1 MPTKW
6 IQRLFWALLG
16 AFILIFLSIFV
27 MNPPIRTIL
36 NDLYPDE
43 IVGAVVSIFFPLS
56 GLLFL
61 ALGLTLLVLTVRARA
76 RLDRPLKRFLLL
88 TSSSAVGVFASI
100 LLHGVVYGLI
110 ILIFGED
117 FWSRTG
123 LEDEPFFFIMGL
135 FICPVAYL
143 VGTIGSIV
151 LMFRKKRYQVEPKS

>member
-1 MPTKW
+1 MATKL
-6 IQRLFWALLG
+6 IRSLFWVVLG

-36 NDLYPDE
+36 NNLYPDE
-43 IVGAVVSIFFPLS
+43 SVAAVVSIFFPLS

-61 ALGLTLLVLTVRARA
+61 ALGLTLLILTVRARA
-76 RLDRPLKRFLLL
+76 RLDRLLKRFLLL
-88 TSSSAVGVFASI
+88 TSSSAVGVFASL

-123 LEDEPFFFIMGL
+123 IGDEPFFFIMGL

-151 LMFRKKRYQVEPKS
+151 LMFRRKKNDLG

>member
-1 MPTKW
+1 MTTKL
-6 IQRLFWALLG
+6 IQWLFWALIG
-16 AFILIFLSIFV
+16 AFILVFVSIFV

-43 IVGAVVSIFFPLS
+43 TVAAVVSIFFPLS
-56 GLLFL
+56 GLLFF

-76 RLDRPLKRFLLL
+76 RLDRLLKRFLLL

-135 FICPVAYL
+135 FVCPVAYL
-143 VGTIGSIV
+143 IGTIGSIV
-151 LMFRKKRYQVEPKS
+151 LIFRRKKNDLG

>member
-1 MPTKW
+1 MKNRP
-6 IQRLFWALLG
+6 ILPVFWALLG
-16 AFILIFLSIFV
+16 AFILTFLSIFV

-36 NDLYPDE
+36 NNLYPDE
-43 IVGAVVSIFFPLS
+43 TVAVVVSILFRLS

-88 TSSSAVGVFASI
+88 TSSSAVGVFASL

-151 LMFRKKRYQVEPKS
+151 LMFRRKKNDLG

>member
-16 AFILIFLSIFV
+16 GFILIFVSIFV

-36 NDLYPDE
+36 NDLYPE
-43 IVGAVVSIFFPLS
+43 ETSAAVVSIFFPLS

-61 ALGLTLLVLTVRARA
+61 ALGLTLLILTVRVRA
-76 RLDRPLKRFLLL
+76 KLDRLLKRFLLL
-88 TSSSAVGVFASI
+88 TSSSAVGVFVSI
-100 LLHGVVYGLI
+100 LLHGVVFGLF

-117 FWSRTG
+117 FWAKTG

-135 FICPVAYL
+135 FVCPVAYL
-143 VGTIGSIV
+143 VGTVGSIV
-151 LMFRKKRYQVEPKS
+151 LMFRKKKYHVEPKS

>member
-6 IQRLFWALLG
+6 IQWLFWALLG
-16 AFILIFLSIFV
+16 AFILVFLSIFV
-27 MNPPIRTIL
+27 MNPPVRTLL

-43 IVGAVVSIFFPLS
+43 TVAAVVSIFFPLS

-61 ALGLTLLVLTVRARA
+61 ALGLALLILTIRARA

-88 TSSSAVGVFASI
+88 TSSSAVGVFVSL
-100 LLHGVVYGLI
+100 LLHGVVFGLL
-110 ILIFGED
+110 ILLFGED

-135 FICPVAYL
+135 LVCPVAYL

-151 LMFRKKRYQVEPKS
+151 LMFRKKKNDLG

>member
-1 MPTKW
+1 MATKL
-6 IQRLFWALLG
+6 IRSLFWAVLG

-36 NDLYPDE
+36 NNLYPDE
-43 IVGAVVSIFFPLS
+43 SVAAVVSIFFPLS

-61 ALGLTLLVLTVRARA
+61 ALGLTLLILTIKARA

-100 LLHGVVYGLI
+100 LLHGVVFGLF

-123 LEDEPFFFIMGL
+123 IGDEPFFFIMGL

-151 LMFRKKRYQVEPKS
+151 LMFRRKKNDLG

>member
-1 MPTKW
+1 MTSKFIRP
-6 IQRLFWALLG
+6 LFWALLG

-43 IVGAVVSIFFPLS
+43 TVAAVVSIFFRLS

-61 ALGLTLLVLTVRARA
+61 ALGLTLLILTVRAR
-76 RLDRPLKRFLLL
+76 LDRTLKRFLLL

-100 LLHGVVYGLI
+100 LLHGVVFGLF

-135 FICPVAYL
+135 LVCPVAYL

-151 LMFRKKRYQVEPKS
+151 LMFRRKKNDLG

>member
-1 MPTKW
+1 MATKL
-6 IQRLFWALLG
+6 IRPLFCALLG
-16 AFILIFLSIFV
+16 GFILIFLSIFI

-43 IVGAVVSIFFPLS
+43 TVAAVVSIFFPLS

-61 ALGLTLLVLTVRARA
+61 ALGLTLLILTVRARA

-100 LLHGVVYGLI
+100 LLHSVVFGLF

-135 FICPVAYL
+135 FVCPVAYL

-151 LMFRKKRYQVEPKS
+151 LMFRKKKNDLG

>member
-43 IVGAVVSIFFPLS
+43 TVAAVVSIFFPLS

-61 ALGLTLLVLTVRARA
+61 ALGLTLLILTVRARA

-88 TSSSAVGVFASI
+88 TSSSAVGAFASI

-117 FWSRTG
+117 FWARTG
-123 LEDEPFFFIMGL
+123 LEDEPFFFILGL
-135 FICPVAYL
+135 FVCPVAYL

-151 LMFRKKRYQVEPKS
+151 LMFRRKKNDLG

>member
-1 MPTKW
+1 
-6 IQRLFWALLG
+6 
-16 AFILIFLSIFV
+16 

-36 NDLYPDE
+36 NNLYPDE
-43 IVGAVVSIFFPLS
+43 SVAAVVSIFFPLS

-61 ALGLTLLVLTVRARA
+61 ALGLTLLILTIKARA

-100 LLHGVVYGLI
+100 LLHGVVFGLF
-110 ILIFGED
+110 ILFFGQD
-117 FWSRTG
+117 FWTRAG
-123 LEDEPFFFIMGL
+123 IEDEPFFFIMGL

-151 LMFRKKRYQVEPKS
+151 LMFRRKKNDLG

>member
-6 IQRLFWALLG
+6 IQWLFWALIG
-16 AFILIFLSIFV
+16 AFILVFVSIFV

-43 IVGAVVSIFFPLS
+43 TVAAVVSIFFPLS
-56 GLLFL
+56 GLLFF

-76 RLDRPLKRFLLL
+76 RLDRLLKRFLLL

-135 FICPVAYL
+135 FVCPVAYL
-143 VGTIGSIV
+143 IGTIGSIV
-151 LMFRKKRYQVEPKS
+151 LIFRRKKNDLG